1 MVTQVSGMD
10 SKFRFIHT
18 QGTSQAFISAQE
30 NGGRVDTEGEGIF
43 SVESDG
49 PPGEEMA
56 LRALAFSVRLRDG
69 GRTLRIQNDPRDP
82 TRYILED
89 ERDGEETR
97 VRGHASLPNAVQD
110 AASTWRKRL
119 H

>member
-1 MVTQVSGMD
+1 MD
-10 SKFRFIHT
+10 SKFRFSHT
-18 QGTSQAFISAQE
+18 QGASQAFISAQE
-30 NGGRVDTEGEGIF
+30 NQGRVDTEREGLL
-43 SVESDG
+43 SVTSDG
-49 PPGEEMA
+49 PRGEEMA
-56 LRALAFSVRLRDG
+56 VRPLAFSVRLRDD

-82 TRYILED
+82 NRYILED

-97 VRGHASLPNAVQD
+97 VRCHASLPDAVKD